1 MLTKFDQTDGQLIH
15 LLQQNAREST
25 ATLARKLG
33 LARTTVVA
41 RLGRLERT
49 GIILG
54 YGLRLSSEFEEG
66 AVRAY
71 CAICVFPHSTTGVI
85 RALERMVEV
94 EEVSSVSGQFDYL
107 AFLRCTTH
115 EGLDD
120 LLDRIGNLEGVK
132 QTQTSIILARKID
145 RR

>member
-1 MLTKFDQTDGQLIH
+1 MLAKFDQTDGQLIH

-54 YGLRLSSEFEEG
+54 YGVRLGSQFEEG

-71 CAICVFPHSTTGVI
+71 CTICVFPHSTTGVI

-115 EGLDD
+115 ERLDD